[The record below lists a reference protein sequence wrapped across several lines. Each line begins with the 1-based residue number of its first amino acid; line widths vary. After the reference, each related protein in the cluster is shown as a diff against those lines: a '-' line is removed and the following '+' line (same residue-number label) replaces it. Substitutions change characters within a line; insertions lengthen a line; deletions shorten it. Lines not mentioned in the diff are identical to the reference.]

1 MTTWHTD
8 TVRTG
13 CPYCGEAIDI
23 VVDLSV
29 DEQSYIED
37 CSVCCRPITFSV
49 AVDGAGDPAVW
60 AARDDD

>member
-1 MTTWHTD
+1 MTAWHTD
-8 TVRTG
+8 TVRTS
-13 CPYCGEAIDI
+13 CPYCGESIAIVI
-23 VVDLSV
+23 DLSV

-49 AVDGAGDPAVW
+49 AVDGAGESAVW